1 MLTEQDSGSV
11 FAGLS
16 SAAAL
21 DLNLVD
27 PLLRGVVKTTN
38 RSPWLRT
45 EFSCSGM
52 PDDHAIDSDG
62 TVRRWGSHT
71 AGEMYIANACPW
83 VEMNR
88 VLETAI
94 GQASTCGLPLTIRF
108 NSWSGDVQDISMT
121 APVAH
126 FAVAVHYEPADLAS
140 TQAALSVFGQIAAMA
155 G

>member
-1 MLTEQDSGSV
+1 MLTDVAGILAGSTP
-11 FAGLS
+11 AE
-16 SAAAL
+16 AL
-21 DLNLVD
+21 DLSLVD
-27 PLLRGVVKTTN
+27 PLLRDVVKATN

-71 AGEMYIANACPW
+71 AGEMYIAYACLWPK
-83 VEMNR
+83 MNG

-94 GQASTCGLPLTIRF
+94 SQASNCGLPLTIRF
-108 NSWSGDVQDISMT
+108 NSWSGDVRDISMT

-126 FAVAVHYEPADLAS
+126 FAVAVHYEPAELPS
-140 TQAALSVFGQIAAMA
+140 TQAALSVFGHIAAMA

>member
-1 MLTEQDSGSV
+1 MLSDVPGILAGSPP
-11 FAGLS
+11 
-16 SAAAL
+16 AAAL

-27 PLLRGVVKTTN
+27 PLLRDVVEATN

-71 AGEMYIANACPW
+71 AGEMYIAYACPW
-83 VEMNR
+83 TEMNR

-94 GQASTCGLPLTIRF
+94 RHAANCGLPLTIRF
-108 NSWSGDVQDISMT
+108 NSWSGNVRDISMT

-126 FAVAVHYEPADLAS
+126 FAVAVHYEPAELPS
-140 TQAALSVFGQIAAMA
+140 TQAALSVFGHIAAMA

>member
-1 MLTEQDSGSV
+1 MLSDVPGILAGSPP
-11 FAGLS
+11 
-16 SAAAL
+16 AAAL

-27 PLLRGVVKTTN
+27 PLLRDVVEATN

-52 PDDHAIDSDG
+52 LDDHAIDSDG

-71 AGEMYIANACPW
+71 AGEMYIAYACPW
-83 VEMNR
+83 TEMNR

-94 GQASTCGLPLTIRF
+94 RQASNCGLPLTIRF
-108 NSWSGDVQDISMT
+108 NSWSGNVRDISMT

-126 FAVAVHYEPADLAS
+126 FAVAVHYEPAELPS
-140 TQAALSVFGQIAAMA
+140 TQAALSVFGHIAAMA

>member
-1 MLTEQDSGSV
+1 MLTDVPGIL
-11 FAGLS
+11 AP
-16 SAAAL
+16 ATAL
-21 DLNLVD
+21 DLNLID
-27 PLLRGVVKTTN
+27 PLLRDVVEATN

-71 AGEMYIANACPW
+71 AGEMYIAYACPW
-83 VEMNR
+83 PKMNG

-94 GQASTCGLPLTIRF
+94 SQASNCGLPLTIRF
-108 NSWSGDVQDISMT
+108 NSWSGDIRNMPMS
-121 APVAH
+121 APFAH
-126 FAVAVHYEPADLAS
+126 FAVATHYEPDDLAS
-140 TQAALSVFGQIAAMA
+140 TQKALSVFGQIAAMA

>member
-1 MLTEQDSGSV
+1 MLTDVPGIL
-11 FAGLS
+11 AGTS
-16 SAAAL
+16 PAATL
-21 DLNLVD
+21 DLGLID
-27 PLLRGVVKTTN
+27 PLLRDVVEGTN

-71 AGEMYIANACPW
+71 AGEMYIAYACPW
-83 VEMNR
+83 AEMNR

-94 GQASTCGLPLTIRF
+94 SQASNCGLPLTIRF
-108 NSWSGDVQDISMT
+108 NSWSGDVRDMSMT

-126 FAVAVHYEPADLAS
+126 FAVAVHYEPAELAS

>member
-1 MLTEQDSGSV
+1 MLTEQDPGSI

-16 SAAAL
+16 AAAAL

-27 PLLRGVVKTTN
+27 PLLRKVVEATN
-38 RSPWLRT
+38 RSTWLRS

-52 PDDHAIDSDG
+52 PEDHAIDSDG

-71 AGEMYIANACPW
+71 AGEMYIAYACPW
-83 VEMNR
+83 AKMNQ

-94 GQASTCGLPLTIRF
+94 SQASNCGLPLTIRF
-108 NSWSGDVQDISMT
+108 NSWSGEVPDISMI

-126 FAVAVHYEPADLAS
+126 FAVAVHYEPAELAS
-140 TQAALSVFGQIAAMA
+140 TQAALSVFENIAAMA

>member
-1 MLTEQDSGSV
+1 MLTDVPGIL
-11 FAGLS
+11 AP
-16 SAAAL
+16 ATAL
-21 DLNLVD
+21 DLNLID
-27 PLLRGVVKTTN
+27 PLLRDVVEATN
-38 RSPWLRT
+38 RSLWLRT

-71 AGEMYIANACPW
+71 AGEMYIAYACPW
-83 VEMNR
+83 PKMNG

-94 GQASTCGLPLTIRF
+94 SQASNCGLPLTIRF

-121 APVAH
+121 APFAH
-126 FAVAVHYEPADLAS
+126 FAVAIHYEPAELAS

>member
-1 MLTEQDSGSV
+1 MLTDVPGILAAS
-11 FAGLS
+11 LS
-16 SAAAL
+16 AVL

-27 PLLRGVVKTTN
+27 PLLRDVVEATN

-71 AGEMYIANACPW
+71 AGEMYIAYACPW
-83 VEMNR
+83 AEMNR

-94 GQASTCGLPLTIRF
+94 ARASNRGLPLTIRF
-108 NSWSGDVQDISMT
+108 NSWSGDVQDISIT
-121 APVAH
+121 APIAH
-126 FAVAVHYEPADLAS
+126 FAVAVHYEPAELAS

>member
-1 MLTEQDSGSV
+1 MLTEVSGIL
-11 FAGLS
+11 AGSPS
-16 SAAAL
+16 SAAL
-21 DLNLVD
+21 DLSLVD
-27 PLLRGVVKTTN
+27 PLLRDVVEATN
-38 RSPWLRT
+38 RSRWLRT

-71 AGEMYIANACPW
+71 AGEMYIAYACPW
-83 VEMNR
+83 AKMNR

-94 GQASTCGLPLTIRF
+94 SEASECGLPLTIRF

-126 FAVAVHYEPADLAS
+126 FAVAVHYEPAELAS

>member
-1 MLTEQDSGSV
+1 MLTDVAGILAGSMP
-11 FAGLS
+11 AE
-16 SAAAL
+16 AL
-21 DLNLVD
+21 DLSLVD
-27 PLLRGVVKTTN
+27 PLLRDVVEATN

-52 PDDHAIDSDG
+52 PDEHAIDSDG

-71 AGEMYIANACPW
+71 AGEMYIAYACPW
-83 VEMNR
+83 AEMNR

-94 GQASTCGLPLTIRF
+94 SQASKCGLPLTVRF
-108 NSWSGDVQDISMT
+108 NSWSGDARDTSMTT

-126 FAVAVHYEPADLAS
+126 FALAVHYEPAESDS
-140 TQAALSVFGQIAAMA
+140 TQAALNVFGQIAAVA